1 MSGGCSVFPFSV
13 NFGTLKCVLRGLSH
27 FCHYKYF
34 SIQLKSSTLTCSSSV
49 MSCLHGGGGYATV
62 WKGIWK
68 PGGNLVAIKKVMQP
82 VEREVSPMISM
93 QKLVETVVSMLCM
106 LEVHRSCIQDST
118 QQTRY
123 TKYNNTG
130 EDPACSKWNV
140 PMTSNSMELSLIHLV
155 LGAEEV
161 RGKLT
166 DENLELE
173 EDKQDHHWPSEVLGL
188 NSSPQLNISPSDNLW
203 RLHIVHCV
211 IEMVCTAKM

>member
-1 MSGGCSVFPFSV
+1 MSGECSVFPFSV

-49 MSCLHGGGGYATV
+49 MSCLHGGGGYGAV

-82 VEREVSPMISM
+82 VEREVGPMISM

-155 LGAEEV
+155 LETALSQVG
-161 RGKLT
+161 
-166 DENLELE
+166 
-173 EDKQDHHWPSEVLGL
+173 
-188 NSSPQLNISPSDNLW
+188 
-203 RLHIVHCV
+203 
-211 IEMVCTAKM
+211 VCTGHRGGILHGCIWWHGRLGNFVQTKTKHVKMD